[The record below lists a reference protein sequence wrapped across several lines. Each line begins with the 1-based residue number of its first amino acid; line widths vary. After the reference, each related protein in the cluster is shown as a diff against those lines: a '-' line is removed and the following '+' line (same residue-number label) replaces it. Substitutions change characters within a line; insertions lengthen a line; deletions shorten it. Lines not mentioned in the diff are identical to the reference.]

1 MLSEQENLAL
11 TATGPGTRM
20 GQLFRQFWQP
30 VVPSADLKPG
40 DAPMRV
46 GILGE
51 PLVAFRTPDGTLGVI
66 DERCPHRCVSLR
78 LAWNE
83 DDGLRCI
90 YHGWK
95 IAPSGEVID
104 TPTEPDTSV
113 LKTRVR
119 QPAYPCRESGGLL
132 WVYMGDGAPP
142 ALPDLEFLSLPEA
155 SISTVLMR
163 EECNWAQCLEGVIDS
178 AHSNYLHRQLILP
191 EAKAAAAG
199 GTVYN
204 DEGYLERPSADGQP
218 LIELEDTPV
227 GFRYGAIRS
236 VLGSETGEQY
246 VRTTHFVVPN
256 IGLFPAP
263 AQWGN
268 LQYFVPIDDRRTM
281 FFYIRYRLDGSAI
294 APAVRSSL
302 MERSGLRPGVDLGNG
317 YTKTRSSDNLWLQ
330 DRARMLD
337 GESGIFGV
345 QNEDAAVQE
354 SMGPVVDRTR
364 EHLGRTD
371 RAIVH
376 MRRLMLQAAE
386 QFRATGAVPYRPGEQ
401 GIYCQVHAQDGIID
415 ANGDWST
422 IGRLQPA

>member
-1 MLSEQENLAL
+1 MLTEDENAAL
-11 TATGPGTRM
+11 TRVGRGSAM

-30 VVPSADLKPG
+30 VVPSTVLEAG
-40 DAPMRV
+40 GSPMRV
-46 GILGE
+46 TILGE
-51 PLVAFRTPDGTLGVI
+51 PLVAFRTPDGALGIV
-66 DERCPHRCVSLR
+66 DEHCPHRCASLR

-83 DDGLRCI
+83 RDGLRCI

-95 IAPSGEVID
+95 ITPNGEVID
-104 TPTEPDTSV
+104 TPTEPDSSV
-113 LKTRVR
+113 LRTRVR
-119 QPAYPCRESGGLL
+119 QPAYPCRDACGLI

-142 ALPDLEFLSLPEA
+142 ELPDLEFLGLPED
-155 SISTVLMR
+155 SVSTVLMR

-191 EAKAAAAG
+191 EAKAVAAG

-204 DEGYLERPSADGQP
+204 DDGYLERPSADGHP
-218 LIELEDTPV
+218 LIELADTPV

-236 VLGSETGEQY
+236 VLGSETGDRY

-256 IGLFPAP
+256 IGIFPAP
-263 AQWGN
+263 AGWGN
-268 LQYFVPIDDRRTM
+268 LQFFVPIDNNSTM
-281 FFYIRYRLDGSAI
+281 FFYVRYHLDGSTISAD
-294 APAVRSSL
+294 VRSML
-302 MERSGLRPGVDLGNG
+302 EERSGLRQGLDILDG
-317 YTKTRSSDNLWLQ
+317 YIKTRNSQNVWLQ
-330 DRARMLD
+330 DRARMRE

-354 SMGPVVDRTR
+354 SMGSVVDRTR

-376 MRRLMLQAAE
+376 MRRIMLQAAQQLE
-386 QFRATGAVPYRPGEQ
+386 ATGTVPYRPG
-401 GIYCQVHAQDGIID
+401 GAGVYSQVHAQDGIIPID
-415 ANGDWST
+415 GDWSA